1 MQRHHDGL
9 GSERERR
16 LGVHG
21 RGRRVR
27 RRARLKAARS
37 GGRRH
42 RPLARERQRKQRRL
56 AAAAAVETTSDCGYL
71 ADFVTPCFTP
81 QISPPSLIFRNHLPY
96 SIKLYQIENE
106 GDAPRMRRN
115 LGAGTAMNFGA
126 PNSGLWIVT
135 TESGHIET
143 INGQCYYIVEGDGPH
158 DLWFD

>member
-1 MQRHHDGL
+1 MQL
-9 GSERERR
+9 TFNSC
-16 LGVHG
+16 
-21 RGRRVR
+21 
-27 RRARLKAARS
+27 
-37 GGRRH
+37 RH
-42 RPLARERQRKQRRL
+42 RQVVFNSKTKASMRRSL
-56 AAAAAVETTSDCGYL
+56 ESLLHNALMFCRLHVELFTAGAAAAAVETTSDCGYL

-115 LGAGTAMNFGA
+115 LGAGSAMNFGA

-143 INGQCYYIVEGDGPH
+143 INGQCHYIVEGDGPH
-158 DLWFD
+158 DFWFD

>member
-1 MQRHHDGL
+1 MQCTFNP
-9 GSERERR
+9 
-16 LGVHG
+16 
-21 RGRRVR
+21 
-27 RRARLKAARS
+27 
-37 GGRRH
+37 RRH
-42 RPLARERQRKQRRL
+42 REVVFNSKQGCPCGGHWNALSYNALLCCRL
-56 AAAAAVETTSDCGYL
+56 HVELFTAGAAAAAVETTSDCGYL